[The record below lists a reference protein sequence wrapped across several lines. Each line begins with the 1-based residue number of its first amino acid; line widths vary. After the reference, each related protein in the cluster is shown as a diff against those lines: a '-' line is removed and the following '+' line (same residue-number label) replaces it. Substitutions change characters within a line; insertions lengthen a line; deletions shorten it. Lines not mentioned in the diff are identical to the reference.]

1 MLIHEIKFV
10 VDDYAIEKTEVD
22 YILKSDTEYLYLNN
36 APEYTWINRKSI
48 INRYLRAHMYD
59 TTYINKETEKHNY
72 IHVHI

>member
-10 VDDYAIEKTEVD
+10 VDTYAIEKTRVD
-22 YILKSDTEYLYLNN
+22 YILKSDKEYLYLNI
-36 APEYTWINRKSI
+36 ALYYTWTNMKGI
-48 INRYLRAHMYD
+48 INRYLRAHMYN